1 MVAFGALITG
11 DAQERGANGS
21 PRALGQGDGRQG
33 LGIPGGSGHEMSFEL
48 REFYRVNRGS
58 RWRQG
63 TVRQL
68 SYGGTV
74 AEGAKGQL
82 PTQSPP
88 QF

>member
-1 MVAFGALITG
+1 V
-11 DAQERGANGS
+11 
-21 PRALGQGDGRQG
+21 
-33 LGIPGGSGHEMSFEL
+33 SFEL